1 MYIVHALN
9 DCWAR
14 GGSLRLC
21 GCVVP
26 LVLIRSIATVV
37 KKRLGLVCGFWFC
50 VVLFWVCFG
59 GMSCLCLSGWVD
71 EWLTYGEG
79 KVLHLFGGE
88 RHFDVLIAV
97 FVRGKGG
104 EYCYKADW
112 ESFGV
117 SRECDLLWSCSCCSR
132 SRNAVLRR
140 QTLRG
145 SCLKVSA
152 DVEASE
158 EE

>member
-1 MYIVHALN
+1 M
-9 DCWAR
+9 WMR
-14 GGSLRLC
+14 STFGSDSKHCHC
-21 GCVVP
+21 GKEEVRVSLWL
-26 LVLIRSIATVV
+26 LVY
-37 KKRLGLVCGFWFC
+37 

-59 GMSCLCLSGWVD
+59 GMSCLGLSRWVD

-104 EYCYKADW
+104 EYCYKVGW

-117 SRECDLLWSCSCCSR
+117 SRECDLLWSCTCCSR

-152 DVEASE
+152 DEEASE